1 MSKGAALAIAIVA
14 TVLTGGC
21 TIKRHV
27 DPVPTTSISS
37 LCIAKN
43 DAVWSKQFL
52 PTLRDRLAR
61 HGITTTVYDGPTTPD
76 DCSRHLE
83 YEARW
88 SWDIALYL
96 MYAQIRI
103 YDGAT
108 LVGSATYDARD
119 GDARLDK
126 FGSGE
131 ERLAGLVDDLLRNV
145 NRPAPTAAR
154 DATTSSARVR

>member
-1 MSKGAALAIAIVA
+1 MPRPAALGIATLA
-14 TVLTGGC
+14 AVLGAGC
-21 TIKRHV
+21 SIKRQV
-27 DPVPTTSISS
+27 VPVPASSIPSF
-37 LCIAKN
+37 CIARN

-52 PTLRDRLAR
+52 PTLREQLGR
-61 HGITTTVYDGPTTPD
+61 HGIATTVYDGAVTPD
-76 DCSRHLE
+76 ECARHLE

-88 SWDIALYL
+88 SWDLAVYL
-96 MYAQIRI
+96 MYTQIRV

-108 LVGSATYDARD
+108 LVGTATYDAQD

-145 NRPAPTAAR
+145 NRSGPAAAGDPSPSTA
-154 DATTSSARVR
+154 SVR